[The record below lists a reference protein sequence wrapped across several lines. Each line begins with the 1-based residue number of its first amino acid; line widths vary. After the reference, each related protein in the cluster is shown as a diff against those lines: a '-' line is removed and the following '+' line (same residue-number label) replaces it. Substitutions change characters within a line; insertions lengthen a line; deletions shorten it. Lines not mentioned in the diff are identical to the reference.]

1 VKRRLGA
8 ADDDAPSDGV
18 SVLSWEEACAAALGA
33 ERPTVTKPSK
43 YTVAEAAQEYF
54 DTRRATNPHDPYTWV
69 KFIEPKLGTRAV
81 NDLTTRDLE
90 RWLAE
95 QVPATDDRDER
106 RAHRAT
112 ANRRWSVLRAILNSA
127 HRKDKVRVPRT
138 DAWRDV
144 QAFPKVDAPRKVV
157 LASGEDAVRLLDA
170 LEPTARALAT
180 GALYT
185 GCRVGELLALRAADV
200 ADGRVHVRHSKS
212 GKARHVPLSKPGR
225 VFFAQQIAGK
235 TPDALAFG
243 IVDTPS
249 ERVAL
254 SRRMRA
260 ACVIAKIVP
269 AVTFHDLRRSYGS
282 LMLNSGAPME
292 VLKDLL
298 GHADMRMTARVY
310 AHMGNETLQR
320 AVDEHLPSFE
330 PKLTKKRRK

>member
-1 VKRRLGA
+1 MPTAFRLETRSARKQLKERPEPYYRELRRGLHIGYRRGRTGGSWLIREHRGDRFVKRRLGA

-33 ERPTVTKPSK
+33 DRPTVTKPSK

-54 DTRRATNPHDPYTWV
+54 DTRRPTNPHDPFTWA

-95 QVPATDDRDER
+95 QVPATDDREQR

-157 LASGEDAVRLLDA
+157 LASGE
-170 LEPTARALAT
+170 
-180 GALYT
+180 
-185 GCRVGELLALRAADV
+185 
-200 ADGRVHVRHSKS
+200 H
-212 GKARHVPLSKPGR
+212 
-225 VFFAQQIAGK
+225 
-235 TPDALAFG
+235 
-243 IVDTPS
+243 
-249 ERVAL
+249 
-254 SRRMRA
+254 
-260 ACVIAKIVP
+260 
-269 AVTFHDLRRSYGS
+269 
-282 LMLNSGAPME
+282 
-292 VLKDLL
+292 
-298 GHADMRMTARVY
+298 
-310 AHMGNETLQR
+310 
-320 AVDEHLPSFE
+320 
-330 PKLTKKRRK
+330 